1 MSRFKVGQTVYMD
14 RGDKMR
20 TLVVARVI
28 DNPMIPLYQY
38 SFEAPNGGF
47 ACGEQSIRDSVEGR
61 DLRILECSKNR
72 RTTNTVKID

>member
-28 DNPMIPLYQY
+28 DNPNIPLFQY
-38 SFEAPNGGF
+38 SFEEPNDGF
-47 ACGEQSIRDSVEGR
+47 ACGEQSIRAEVDGVDLIIR
-61 DLRILECSKNR
+61 DCYKEY
-72 RTTNTVKID
+72 